1 MPTPTE
7 IANATGKTE
16 AFARMVMAGTRD
28 PSLPVALRIYDELGA
43 QYGPLAKLSKREIET
58 ARKMAKAA

>member
-16 AFARMVMAGTRD
+16 AYARMVMAGTRS
-28 PSLPVALRIYDELGA
+28 PSLRVALRIYDELGVR
-43 QYGPLAKLSKREIET
+43 YGPLASLTPKEIAT